1 MPAKVSNISY
11 YLPKQSFTNK
21 DFFELF
27 PEAEKNNN
35 LSKIGINN
43 RQIVQT
49 ELASDLAINAAK
61 NLFKEHNI
69 SPNDIDFVIF
79 CAQEFDYYTPTTACV
94 IQNKLGIPTNAGAFD
109 YNLGCSGF
117 VYGLGMAKGLIE
129 SIGLKNVL
137 LLTSSTL
144 TKTFHPK
151 DKSSRYIFGD
161 GAAATLVTND
171 SNQGGIGEF
180 VFGTDGKGFDKIIVK
195 DGGPRNPISDS
206 SHIEKTDEYGN
217 THSDSCFYMN
227 GTSIFIFGIKT
238 VPKIIEEL
246 LTKSQLNFDEID
258 LFIFHQANRFLLE
271 TLQKKVG
278 IPDEKFFIFMESVG
292 NTVSSTI
299 PIALA
304 EAIKCGKAKSGQK
317 IMLIAFGVGLSW
329 SGTIIEI

>member
-1 MPAKVSNISY
+1 MKASIKNISY
-11 YLPKQSFTNK
+11 YLPEKSFTNK

-27 PEAEKNNN
+27 PDAEKNTN
-35 LSKIGINN
+35 LEKIGILN
-43 RQIVQT
+43 RQIVT
-49 ELASDLAINAAK
+49 KELASDLAVSAAK
-61 NLFKEHNI
+61 KLFKEHNI

-79 CAQEFDYYTPTTACV
+79 CAQEFDYFTPTTACV
-94 IQNKLGIPTNAGAFD
+94 IQNKLGIPTHAGAFD

-117 VYGLGMAKGLIE
+117 VYGLSMAKGLIE

-161 GAAATLVTND
+161 GAAATLISKDND
-171 SNQGGIGEF
+171 NRNIGEF
-180 VFGTDGKGFDKIIVK
+180 VFGTDGKSFDKIIVK
-195 DGGPRNPISDS
+195 DGGPRNPISES

-246 LTKSQLNFDEID
+246 LSKSKLKFEDID

-278 IPDEKFFIFMESVG
+278 IPDEKFFIFMENVG

-304 EAIKCGKAKSGQK
+304 EAIKCGKAKNGQK
-317 IMLIAFGVGLSW
+317 IMLVAFGVGLSW